1 VLFEVD
7 RPLLMTQ
14 FPRDRIV
21 RASREEL
28 EGIVERAEDL
38 DFLCEVGLPQGLFQI
53 APGIAGEAGAQASRM
68 LDLGDEVERVE
79 MDPDV
84 LLLIGGIQQWYVF
97 LDLTDGTVFSCSDDE
112 DDDEFHPMNG
122 DLSSLCRMLYLIRR
136 EAPRTIR
143 TPGVP
148 YTGPT
153 NAEYARAADAI
164 RAEIEPRDPL
174 PYNDTSLWLPY
185 FGSFVDGLYP
195 VHAS

>member
-1 VLFEVD
+1 MLFEVD

-14 FPRDRIV
+14 FPEDKIV

-28 EGIVERAEDL
+28 DGVVERAEDL

-53 APGIAGEAGAQASRM
+53 APPIAADAGVQASRM
-68 LDLGDEVERVE
+68 LDLGREVERVE
-79 MDPDV
+79 MDSDV
-84 LLLIGGIQQWYVF
+84 LLLIGGIQQWYLF
-97 LDLTDGTVFSCSDDE
+97 LDVGNGTVYSCSDDE
-112 DDDEFHPMNG
+112 DDDEFHPVHG

-136 EAPRTIR
+136 EAPRTSR

-153 NAEYARAADAI
+153 NAQYQRAADAI
-164 RAEIEPRDPL
+164 RAGIEPRDPL
-174 PYNDTSLWLPY
+174 PYGEKSLWLPY

-195 VHAS
+195 IYAS